1 LSSARAAVDREGHL
15 LRLSAPEPDGG
26 LVARVIELM
35 SSMGYVAEAAAEE
48 VVPDRW
54 YQHHEVDELSAEE
67 ASVLARR
74 WVDSMSSAGVVP
86 AAQRLFGPLSA
97 VLLDTFRRAA
107 RTGIIEDI
115 DLEDPRL
122 RSALPDVEWLNV
134 REWLLLR
141 LGVGLDQE
149 QD

>member
-1 LSSARAAVDREGHL
+1 
-15 LRLSAPEPDGG
+15 
-26 LVARVIELM
+26 
-35 SSMGYVAEAAAEE
+35 MGYVAEAAAEE
-48 VVPDRW
+48 VVPGRW
-54 YQHHEVDELSAEE
+54 YQHHEIDELSAEE

-107 RTGIIEDI
+107 RIEDI
-115 DLEDPRL
+115 DLEDPPL

-134 REWLLLR
+134 RECNVVVI
-141 LGVGLDQE
+141 GCSGS
-149 QD
+149 